1 MEMKELI
8 MDFNK
13 EKNISED
20 EGNPIL
26 GAIMGLCVADAM
38 GVPVEFLSRDKL
50 KENPVTGMRG
60 YGTFNLPPGTWS
72 DDSSLTL
79 CLADS
84 LSRGLDYKDIMEN
97 FSKWLHEDE
106 FTPHGE
112 AFDIGNGTYKAIM
125 RFGNGTDPLLCGGK
139 EEGDNGNGSLMRILP
154 LVFYLRKNHG
164 SEFTNSGE
172 AMAIID
178 NVSSLTHAHKRSVIA
193 CGIYLSIASRL
204 LDGEAV
210 DKAVS
215 KGLAKAVSYYKNK
228 EDCKAE
234 LHHFQRISEP
244 GFKEL
249 PESQI
254 RSSGYVVDTLEA
266 ARWCLLNTGSY
277 KDCVLKAVNLGEDTD
292 TVAAVAGGLAG
303 IHYGYGSIPGEW
315 LEALVKKDFIIDICE
330 RLRKNSEKI

>member
-1 MEMKELI
+1 MKELI

-20 EGNPIL
+20 ERNPIL

-84 LSRGLDYKDIMEN
+84 LSRGLDYQDIMEN
-97 FSKWLHEDE
+97 FSKWIYEGE

-125 RFGNGTDPLLCGGK
+125 RFGKGTYSLLCGGK

-154 LVFYLRKNHG
+154 LVLYLRKKYG
-164 SEFTNSGE
+164 SEFTNIGE

-178 NVSSLTHAHKRSVIA
+178 KVSSLTHAHKRSVIA
-193 CGIYLSIASRL
+193 CGIFLSIASRL

-215 KGLAKAVSYYKNK
+215 IGFEKAIEYYKEK
-228 EDCKAE
+228 EDYKEE
-234 LHHFQRISEP
+234 LHH
-244 GFKEL
+244 
-249 PESQI
+249 
-254 RSSGYVVDTLEA
+254 
-266 ARWCLLNTGSY
+266 
-277 KDCVLKAVNLGEDTD
+277 
-292 TVAAVAGGLAG
+292 
-303 IHYGYGSIPGEW
+303 
-315 LEALVKKDFIIDICE
+315 
-330 RLRKNSEKI
+330 

>member
-1 MEMKELI
+1 MKELI

-20 EGNPIL
+20 ERNPIL

-84 LSRGLDYKDIMEN
+84 LCRGLDYRDKMEN
-97 FSKWLHEDE
+97 FSKWLHEGE

-125 RFGNGTDPLLCGGK
+125 RFGKGTDPLLCGGK
-139 EEGDNGNGSLMRILP
+139 EERDNGNGSLMRILP
-154 LVFYLRKNHG
+154 LVFHLRKNYG
-164 SEFTNSGE
+164 SEFASSGE
-172 AMAIID
+172 AMQIIC
-178 NVSSLTHAHKRSVIA
+178 NVSSLTHAHRRSVIA

-204 LDGEAV
+204 LDGESM
-210 DKAVS
+210 DKAVRQ
-215 KGLAKAVSYYKNK
+215 GFEKAIEYYKEK
-228 EDCKAE
+228 EDCKNE
-234 LHHFQRISEP
+234 LSHFKRISEP
-244 GFKEL
+244 DFKDL
-249 PESQI
+249 PEKEI
-254 RSSGYVVDTLEA
+254 RSTGYVVDTLEA
-266 ARWCLLNTGSY
+266 ALWCLLNTKSY
-277 KDCVLKAVNLGEDTD
+277 RECVLKAVNLGDDTD

-303 IHYGYGSIPGEW
+303 IRYGYENIPEECSIW
-315 LEALVKKDFIIDICE
+315 LARRV
-330 RLRKNSEKI
+330 

>member
-1 MEMKELI
+1 
-8 MDFNK
+8 
-13 EKNISED
+13 
-20 EGNPIL
+20 
-26 GAIMGLCVADAM
+26 
-38 GVPVEFLSRDKL
+38 
-50 KENPVTGMRG
+50 
-60 YGTFNLPPGTWS
+60 
-72 DDSSLTL
+72 
-79 CLADS
+79 
-84 LSRGLDYKDIMEN
+84 MEN

-125 RFGNGTDPLLCGGK
+125 RFGKGTEPLLCGGK

-154 LVFYLRKNHG
+154 LVFYLRKNYG

-178 NVSSLTHAHKRSVIA
+178 NVSSLTHAHKRSVVA
-193 CGIYLSIASRL
+193 CGIYLSIASLL
-204 LDGEAV
+204 LDEESM
-210 DKAVS
+210 DKAVR
-215 KGLAKAVSYYKNK
+215 KGFEKAIEYYKEK

-234 LHHFQRISEP
+234 LHHFQRISHI

-266 ARWCLLNTGSY
+266 AIWCLLNTASY
-277 KDCVLKAVNLGEDTD
+277 KECVLKAVNLGEDTD

-303 IHYGYGSIPGEW
+303 IRYGYDAIPEDW
-315 LEALVKKDFIIDICE
+315 VNKLEKCKFIIGICE
-330 RLRKNSEKI
+330 FLSGRRE

>member
-1 MEMKELI
+1 MKESSTDLKSGKTENEAES
-8 MDFNK
+8 D
-13 EKNISED
+13 SV
-20 EGNPIL
+20 L

-84 LSRGLDYKDIMEN
+84 LSRGLDYQNIMEN
-97 FSKWLHEDE
+97 FSKWIYEGE

-125 RFGNGTDPLLCGGK
+125 RFGNGMDLLLCGDK

-154 LVFYLRKNHG
+154 LVFHLRKNYG
-164 SEFTNSGE
+164 SEFTNIGE

-193 CGIYLSIASRL
+193 CGIYLSTASRL
-204 LDGEAV
+204 LDGDGKE
-210 DKAVS
+210 KAIS
-215 KGLAKAVSYYKNK
+215 EGLAKAKEYYIQKN
-228 EDCKAE
+228 DCKGE
-234 LHHFQRISEP
+234 LLCFKRISEP
-244 GFKEL
+244 GFKDL
-249 PESQI
+249 PEKEI
-254 RSSGYVVDTLEA
+254 RSTGYVVDTLEA
-266 ARWCLLNTGSY
+266 AIWCLLNTGSY
-277 KDCVLKAVNLGEDTD
+277 KDCVLKAVNLGYDT
-292 TVAAVAGGLAG
+292 
-303 IHYGYGSIPGEW
+303 
-315 LEALVKKDFIIDICE
+315 
-330 RLRKNSEKI
+330 